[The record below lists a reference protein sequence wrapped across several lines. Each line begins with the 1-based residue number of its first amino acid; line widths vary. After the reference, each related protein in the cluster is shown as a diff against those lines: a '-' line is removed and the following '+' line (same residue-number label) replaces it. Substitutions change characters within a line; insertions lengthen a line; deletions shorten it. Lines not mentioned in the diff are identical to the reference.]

1 MSSEVTAKISEL
13 IWLSSLSESSNTK
26 SFFLKGLGKWTTTPR
41 DFRSLRGEERFMEVE
56 MKLSSPMRIL
66 GIDVGN
72 YWSAFITVWG
82 SRDLNASHSL
92 LSSKILLSRSD
103 SVTGNASKGEGV
115 LFFDEKSFESDSKDL
130 FYDRLKIKVTQ
141 PYNIPTDRFGLSM
154 FVVRG
159 THSTK
164 SKASI
169 LDEKGLSN
177 GNSHVKQRNGIEN
190 LIAKVGKHVV
200 EPSKKTY
207 LRDLLPSVPP
217 SSSPHWTTLLRNY
230 LNTVTSPMAMSAPS
244 LLKQF
249 LRKNPNISLN
259 NGQKALGESQIKRQL
274 SSLHSP
280 LSKNTV
286 LNPIQDNS
294 NNNNIICK
302 PSEEMISLSPTKEEL
317 HRSVRKVLK
326 VSPVNSSPA
335 ELLRLFHKVNP
346 NIVLSKREK
355 ERIKLDFIKYCSS
368 PKRKRRS
375 ESVEVIHQVK
385 KKSRPSYQDDFDPR
399 ILKTFSKDELEH
411 NKVLIQTRVYK
422 KDKELPLEGD
432 SVLFVNKGV
441 PVTFYKTGNRI
452 FMEIENEFFRP
463 EVMKDHIVSI
473 FKDYS
478 LDQIYMS
485 ESKENK
491 TKLITIRDDFHLCPV
506 CNEVEF
512 RSVRELEVHSWAC
525 TGPQF
530 EEKSSLNTE
539 KKSPTPGPSGLQ
551 NSSCPICSRKIPMN
565 ALIDH
570 VSQCEG

>member
-249 LRKNPNISLN
+249 LRKKNPNISLN

-286 LNPIQDNS
+286 LNPIQDN
-294 NNNNIICK
+294 K
-302 PSEEMISLSPTKEEL
+302 EL

-385 KKSRPSYQDDFDPR
+385 KEIKALLSR
-399 ILKTFSKDELEH
+399 
-411 NKVLIQTRVYK
+411 
-422 KDKELPLEGD
+422 
-432 SVLFVNKGV
+432 
-441 PVTFYKTGNRI
+441 
-452 FMEIENEFFRP
+452 
-463 EVMKDHIVSI
+463 
-473 FKDYS
+473 
-478 LDQIYMS
+478 
-485 ESKENK
+485 
-491 TKLITIRDDFHLCPV
+491 
-506 CNEVEF
+506 
-512 RSVRELEVHSWAC
+512 
-525 TGPQF
+525 
-530 EEKSSLNTE
+530 
-539 KKSPTPGPSGLQ
+539 
-551 NSSCPICSRKIPMN
+551 
-565 ALIDH
+565 
-570 VSQCEG
+570 